1 MNAKMIFDNGKI
13 SIVDPSIAVLTVDA
27 AKVPALCQVENK
39 ESVVKAYANAV
50 VEALPKTL
58 MFAEFY
64 DNGTLFALKF
74 LYSVS
79 DNMKDCFSNSPLYR
93 LENTTNVPFVF
104 DGSLMGFY
112 PQGMKGSNGELTPC
126 VLDRPLWDSICKT
139 LNSDSFKKKA
149 FPVLQGNA

>member
-1 MNAKMIFDNGKI
+1 MTVVQMYFDGNGGA

-27 AKVPALCQVENK
+27 VKVPALYQIENK
-39 ESVVKAYANAV
+39 ENVVRKFANAV
-50 VEALPKTL
+50 LEALPKTL
-58 MFAEFY
+58 AFLECN
-64 DNGTLFALKF
+64 DKGDVIALKF

-112 PQGMKGSNGELTPC
+112 PQGKEFEPC
-126 VLDRPLWDSICKT
+126 VLDRPLWNSICKT

-149 FPVLQGNA
+149 FPHLRGNA

>member
-1 MNAKMIFDNGKI
+1 MTDVQMYFDGSGGV

-27 AKVPALCQVENK
+27 AKVPALCQVENN
-39 ESVVKAYANAV
+39 ENAV
-50 VEALPKTL
+50 RKFSDAVLEALPKTL

-64 DNGTLFALKF
+64 ENGTLFALKF

-79 DNMKDCFSNSPLYR
+79 DNMKDCFSDSPLYR
-93 LENTTNVPFVF
+93 LENTSNVPFVF

-112 PQGMKGSNGELTPC
+112 PKGNKKFEPC
-126 VLDRPLWDSICKT
+126 VLDRPLWDSICDT

-149 FPVLQGNA
+149 FPTIQGNA

>member
-1 MNAKMIFDNGKI
+1 MAVVQIYFDGNGGA

-27 AKVPALCQVENK
+27 AKVPALCQVENN
-39 ESVVKAYANAV
+39 ENVVRKFANAV

-64 DNGTLFALKF
+64 ENGTLFALKF

-93 LENTTNVPFVF
+93 LENTTNIPFVF

-112 PQGMKGSNGELTPC
+112 PQGKEFEPC

-139 LNSDSFKKKA
+139 FNSDAFKKKA
-149 FPVLQGNA
+149 FPTAKGNA